1 MQERDSAEKGDQP
14 EEAPT
19 VRGPMPGHPGRAG
32 PRQESCGLGAGREKR
47 LPGSSRTLCSGGSRA
62 GSHTASVGPPGLAG
76 LTHAQYLSAL
86 VALHDALRQRADSGD
101 DGAAATLSELGLR
114 TVSI

>member
-1 MQERDSAEKGDQP
+1 MTEPGNTGEGDH
-14 EEAPT
+14 EAGAVPSPGPGFPFPT
-19 VRGPMPGHPGRAG
+19 PPGKKVVVWLQDEDP
-32 PRQESCGLGAGREKR
+32 SGREYEDLMLR
-47 LPGSSRTLCSGGSRA
+47 RVPSAVAHHFRGAA
-62 GSHTASVGPPGLAG
+62 GARS

-101 DGAAATLSELGLR
+101 NDAALTLDQLGLR